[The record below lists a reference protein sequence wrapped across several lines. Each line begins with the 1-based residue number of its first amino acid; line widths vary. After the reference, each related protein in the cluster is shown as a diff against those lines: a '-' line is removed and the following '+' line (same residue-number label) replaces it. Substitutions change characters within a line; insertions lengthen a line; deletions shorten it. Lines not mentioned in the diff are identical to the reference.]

1 MNSNALRAQMI
12 LKGVKAKDLCNEIGI
27 SKSAFAR
34 KMSGSSDFTRKEIQL
49 IIGYLNIDD
58 PMPIFFDD
66 KVS

>member
-1 MNSNALRAQMI
+1 MNPNALRAQMA
-12 LKGVKAKDLCNEIGI
+12 LKGIKTKDLCGAIGI

-49 IIGYLNIDD
+49 IIECLDIDD
-58 PMPIFFDD
+58 PMPVFFNE